1 MDKSWMCC
9 TDRSSDV
16 YLKGVESFLQFAFK
30 QSELEDE
37 IPCSCKKCNNVFH
50 KSRDV
55 VKEHLII
62 FGIVQ
67 GYTRWLYHG
76 EFAPKKQNVNQE
88 EKGKEPGVPSQK
100 KRKERGDDMFEMIYD
115 VVGPEIT
122 NDSSGVKYKHGDTSE
137 STSTFSKLLED
148 AAQQL
153 YPGCET
159 FSKLSLIV
167 ELFQIKCLYG
177 LSGKA
182 VDSILKLFKQALPS
196 GETLPESFYG
206 AKKVI
211 KNLGL
216 NYEKIHAC
224 ENDCMLFWRHN
235 AKAESCLICGE
246 SRWKSVEGQKT
257 NGDTQGKTGKKV
269 PRKVL
274 RYFPLKPRLQRLF
287 TSPEIASDMTWHHDQ
302 RSKDGVLRHPADS
315 EAWKHFD
322 TLNSGFAR
330 DPRSVRLGLTSDGV
344 NPFGNLS
351 VSHSTWPVIT
361 TVYNLPPWM
370 CMKKPYCFL
379 SLLIPGPK
387 APGNDIDVYLEP
399 LIDELRELWFY
410 GVDTYDASRKEN
422 FVCGQHSYGL

>member
-1 MDKSWMCC
+1 MDKSCMRC

-37 IPCSCKKCNNVFH
+37 IPCPCKKCNNVFH
-50 KSRDV
+50 KSRDE

-62 FGIVQ
+62 FGMVQ

-88 EKGKEPGVPSQK
+88 EKGKKPGVPSQK

-122 NDSSGVKYKHGDTSE
+122 NDSSGVKYKHGDASE

-182 VDSILKLFKQALPS
+182 VDSILKLFKRALPS
-196 GETLPESFYG
+196 GETLPESFYE
-206 AKKVI
+206 AKQVI

-216 NYEKIHAC
+216 HYEKIHAC
-224 ENDCMLFWRHN
+224 ENDCMLFWKHN

-257 NGDTQGKTGKKV
+257 NGETQGKIGKKV

-287 TSPEIASDMTWHHDQ
+287 TSLEIASDMT
-302 RSKDGVLRHPADS
+302 
-315 EAWKHFD
+315 
-322 TLNSGFAR
+322 
-330 DPRSVRLGLTSDGV
+330 
-344 NPFGNLS
+344 
-351 VSHSTWPVIT
+351 
-361 TVYNLPPWM
+361 
-370 CMKKPYCFL
+370 
-379 SLLIPGPK
+379 
-387 APGNDIDVYLEP
+387 
-399 LIDELRELWFY
+399 
-410 GVDTYDASRKEN
+410 
-422 FVCGQHSYGL
+422 